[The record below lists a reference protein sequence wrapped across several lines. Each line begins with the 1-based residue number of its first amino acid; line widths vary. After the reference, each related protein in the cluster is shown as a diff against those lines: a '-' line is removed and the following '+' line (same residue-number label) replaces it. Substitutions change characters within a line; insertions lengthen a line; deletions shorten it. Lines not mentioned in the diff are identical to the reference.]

1 MVNFLFI
8 ISLLSGLASFA
19 LYNMGFAL
27 EKKAINKMSE
37 EIKKSTKTMLKSIIT
52 SKLWLF
58 GAFLTII
65 SIGFYYVALLWAP
78 LSAIAPLSGFGIII
92 LVIYAHLDLKE
103 SIRKTELIGIFLIL
117 VGITVSSYLTSFGD
131 SSITWN
137 QWKISSH
144 SWGSTIMIVGSLIVA
159 ISFTFVP
166 AIFKRKIQ
174 PFDIAI
180 FAGIIA
186 GIQAIVIKGITIW
199 TSETAWNIDLFIAI
213 FYLVGFLLTA
223 LLSTGSLQFAF
234 REGNVSNIMAIYNGV
249 MTVFP
254 IFFGGILL
262 GEWSLLSTLQQTFLG
277 ISICVTLS
285 GIVVLSLRHSH
296 SFVETNR

>member
-19 LYNMGFAL
+19 IYNVGFAL

-37 EIKKSTKTMLKSIIT
+37 EIKKSAKTMLKSIIK

-103 SIRKTELIGIFLIL
+103 AIGKTELIGIFLIL
-117 VGITVSSYLTSFGD
+117 GGITVSSYLTSFGD

-144 SWGSTIMIVGSLIVA
+144 SWGSTIMIIGSLIVA

-199 TSETAWNIDLFIAI
+199 TSETDWNIDLFIAI

-234 REGNVSNIMAIYNGV
+234 REGKVSNIMAIYNGV
-249 MTVFP
+249 MTIFP

-262 GEWSLLSTLQQTFLG
+262 GEWSLLSSLQQTFLG
-277 ISICVTLS
+277 ISICVTLI

-296 SFVETNR
+296 SS

>member
-19 LYNMGFAL
+19 FYNVGFAL
-27 EKKAINKMSE
+27 EKKAISKMSE
-37 EIKKSTKTMLKSIIT
+37 EIKKSTKTLLKSIIT

-92 LVIYAHLDLKE
+92 LVLYAHLDLKE
-103 SIRKTELIGIFLIL
+103 TIGKTELFGIFLIL
-117 VGITVSSYLTSFGD
+117 GGITVSSYLTSFGD

-199 TSETAWNIDLFIAI
+199 TSETDWNIDLFIAI
-213 FYLVGFLLTA
+213 FYFVGFLLTA

-234 REGNVSNIMAIYNGV
+234 REGKVSNIMAIYNGV
-249 MTVFP
+249 MTIFP

-262 GEWSLLSTLQQTFLG
+262 GEWSLLSSLQQTFLG
-277 ISICVTLS
+277 ISICVTLI

-296 SFVETNR
+296 SS

>member
-213 FYLVGFLLTA
+213 FYFVGFLLTA

-249 MTVFP
+249 MTIFP

>member
-199 TSETAWNIDLFIAI
+199 TSETAWNIDLFIAM
-213 FYLVGFLLTA
+213 FYFVGFLLTA

-249 MTVFP
+249 MTIFP

>member
-213 FYLVGFLLTA
+213 FYFVGFLLTA

>member
-8 ISLLSGLASFA
+8 ISILSGLVSFA
-19 LYNMGFAL
+19 MYSIGFVL
-27 EKKAINKMSE
+27 EKKAINKLPE

-52 SKLWLF
+52 DKLWLF
-58 GAFLTII
+58 GAFLTIL
-65 SIGFYYVALLWAP
+65 SIVFYYIALLWAP

-92 LVIYAHLDLKE
+92 LVIYAHFDLKE
-103 SIRKTELIGIFLIL
+103 TIRKTELIGIFLIL
-117 VGITVSSYLTSFGD
+117 GGITVSSYLTSFGD

-159 ISFTFVP
+159 ISFTFIP

-186 GIQAIVIKGITIW
+186 GIQAIVIKGITVW
-199 TSETAWNIDLFIAI
+199 TSDAAWNIDLFIAI
-213 FYLVGFLLTA
+213 FYFVGFLLTA

-234 REGNVSNIMAIYNGV
+234 REGKVSNIMAIYNGV
-249 MTVFP
+249 MTIFP

-262 GEWSLLSTLQQTFLG
+262 GEWILLSILQQTFLG
-277 ISICVTLS
+277 ISICVTLI
-285 GIVVLSLRHSH
+285 GIIVLSLSHSH

>member
-19 LYNMGFAL
+19 FYNVGFAL
-27 EKKAINKMSE
+27 EKKAISKMSE
-37 EIKKSTKTMLKSIIT
+37 EIKKSTKTLLKSIIT

-92 LVIYAHLDLKE
+92 LVLYAHLDLKE
-103 SIRKTELIGIFLIL
+103 TIGKTELFGIFLIL
-117 VGITVSSYLTSFGD
+117 GGITVSSYLTSFGD

-144 SWGSTIMIVGSLIVA
+144 SWGSTIMIVGS
-159 ISFTFVP
+159 
-166 AIFKRKIQ
+166 KRKIQ

-199 TSETAWNIDLFIAI
+199 TSETDWNIDLFIAI
-213 FYLVGFLLTA
+213 FYFVGFL
-223 LLSTGSLQFAF
+223 GK
-234 REGNVSNIMAIYNGV
+234 VSNIMAIYNGV
-249 MTVFP
+249 MTIFP

-262 GEWSLLSTLQQTFLG
+262 GEWSLLSSLQQTFLG
-277 ISICVTLS
+277 ISICVTLI

-296 SFVETNR
+296 SS

>member
-1 MVNFLFI
+1 
-8 ISLLSGLASFA
+8 
-19 LYNMGFAL
+19 
-27 EKKAINKMSE
+27 
-37 EIKKSTKTMLKSIIT
+37 
-52 SKLWLF
+52 
-58 GAFLTII
+58 
-65 SIGFYYVALLWAP
+65 
-78 LSAIAPLSGFGIII
+78 
-92 LVIYAHLDLKE
+92 
-103 SIRKTELIGIFLIL
+103 
-117 VGITVSSYLTSFGD
+117 
-131 SSITWN
+131 
-137 QWKISSH
+137 
-144 SWGSTIMIVGSLIVA
+144 MIVGSLIVA

-213 FYLVGFLLTA
+213 FYFVGFLLTA

-249 MTVFP
+249 MTIFP

>member
-1 MVNFLFI
+1 MVNFLFV
-8 ISLLSGLASFA
+8 ISLLSGLVSFA
-19 LYNMGFAL
+19 LYNIGFVL
-27 EKKAINKMSE
+27 EKKAINKLPE
-37 EIKKSTKTMLKSIIT
+37 KIKKSTKTMLKSIIT
-52 SKLWLF
+52 NKLWLF
-58 GAFLTII
+58 GAFLTIL
-65 SIGFYYVALLWAP
+65 SMGFYYVALLWAP

-103 SIRKTELIGIFLIL
+103 TIRKTELIGIFLIL
-117 VGITVSSYLTSFGD
+117 GGITVSSYLTSFGD

-186 GIQAIVIKGITIW
+186 GIQAIVIKGIAIW

-213 FYLVGFLLTA
+213 FYVIGFLLTA

-234 REGNVSNIMAIYNGV
+234 REGKVSSIMAIYNGV
-249 MTVFP
+249 MTIFP

-262 GEWSLLSTLQQTFLG
+262 GEWILLSTLQQTFLG
-277 ISICVTLS
+277 ISICVTLI
-285 GIVVLSLRHSH
+285 GIIVLSLSHSH